1 MKRLLLE
8 TRNLVPTDC
17 PRSLLGVLRF
27 IPLFCAGKSVK
38 AVIVVP
44 VPMRKNHTGD
54 ADYLVCS
61 GNHRSAAAHIC
72 KVPIMAEVI
81 ETDADLLKIRDGAV
95 IQCTTVAELVSACT
109 EAAEGGGYVKGRW
122 LEYLKM
128 ITDSGV
134 VGFDEIDTVNRSAAA
149 LRRGGRPII

>member
-1 MKRLLLE
+1 MKRLQLDTKHLI
-8 TRNLVPTDC
+8 PTDC
-17 PRSLLGVLRF
+17 PRSLLGILRF
-27 IPLFCAGKSVK
+27 IPLFCAGKNVK

-44 VPMRKNHTGD
+44 APMRKNHTGD

-72 KVPIMAEVI
+72 KVPIKADVI
-81 ETDADLLKIRDGAV
+81 ETDADLLKIRDGA
-95 IQCTTVAELVSACT
+95 IIECTTVAELISACT
-109 EAAEGGGYVKGRW
+109 EAAESGGYMKGRW

-134 VGFDEIDTVNRSAAA
+134 VGFDEDDTVNRSAAA
-149 LRRGGRPII
+149 LGRGGRPII